1 MLSYRGPFLK
11 DVSNLVMV
19 STPIPRGMVYFD
31 KPTIPLTSTILD
43 PNLATNGGYIRLPKG
58 AMLYIPDEVRV
69 FAPRLPATI
78 SPKWVKEKVLPD
90 HANDLV
96 FTVEDNT
103 YLYLPKGTESS
114 FELQSGM
121 KVLGDLQRAA
131 NALVEAV
138 GTYSRASS
146 APWSEPDVLLQTAFS
161 SYFST
166 IENELFYKGGMLDCM
181 VASVL
186 SFTARG
192 VLVNDASLAP
202 NQVKIPY
209 AVARKWVRLP
219 EFREAYSLE
228 GSDPQAINGFR
239 ILVGRQPT
247 HRYTNLFS
255 MKIVVSHP
263 SQVSFGMNPLV
274 VNLFNGDFDGD
285 TVHVLMPS
293 TAEGRADLP
302 KMSIEKLFPISKP
315 GKELKGLSLPT
326 DGGRA
331 SLVSSAT
338 LAAFTEGELL
348 GFSCNWK
355 DLVGKEGGTGYY
367 NDTDKAQ
374 MASFTG
380 WARGEH
386 HSLFE
391 DQSEA
396 MLDYRII
403 KGGEARAGGL
413 SNSIQAM
420 CLAKVWDDPDQ
431 EKASEQMRLVGDLK
445 HALCQAPLDAKHG
458 GVSEENFQTLSTMF
472 YNPPMA
478 PFSTKEEYRAFMVE
492 KMELP
497 AKSVD
502 FVLNTF
508 FGFSNPLKN
517 INEVLQDVN
526 PQFVLTRRQA
536 STVQLPKFAEL
547 SKRPISGLHSLFIYR
562 GKSSMEVED
571 ENKEA

>member
-19 STPIPRGMVYFD
+19 TTPIPRGMVYFD
-31 KPTIPLTSTILD
+31 KPTLPLTSTILD

-69 FAPRLPATI
+69 HAPKLPASA
-78 SPKWVKEKVLPD
+78 SPKWVKDKVLPD
-90 HANDLV
+90 SAKDLV

-103 YLYLPKGTESS
+103 FLYLPRGTESS
-114 FELQSGM
+114 FQLQSGM

-138 GTYSRASS
+138 GTYSRNSTS
-146 APWSEPDVLLQTAFS
+146 PWGQPDVLLQGAFANYLS
-161 SYFST
+161 V
-166 IENELFYKGGMLDCM
+166 IEKGLFYKGGMLDSM

-186 SFTARG
+186 PFTARG

-202 NQVKIPY
+202 NQIKVPY
-209 AVARKWVRLP
+209 AVVRRWVRYP
-219 EFREAYSLE
+219 EFREAYGLE
-228 GSDPQAINGFR
+228 DSDPQSLNGVR

-247 HRYTNLFS
+247 HRYTNVFS
-255 MKIVVSHP
+255 MRIVVSHP
-263 SQVSFGMNPLV
+263 SQVAFGMNPLT
-274 VNLFNGDFDGD
+274 VNLFDGDFDGD

-302 KMSIEKLFPISKP
+302 KMAIEKLFPISKP
-315 GKELKGLSLPT
+315 GKEFKGLQLPA
-326 DGGRA
+326 DGGHA
-331 SLVSSAT
+331 SLISSSAI
-338 LAAFTEGELL
+338 AAFTEGPLL
-348 GFSCNWK
+348 GFSCNWH
-355 DLVGKEGGTGYY
+355 DLIGDGQGTGYY
-367 NDTDKAQ
+367 KDTDKEQ
-374 MASFTG
+374 MDHFAT

-391 DQSEA
+391 DQSQA

-403 KGGEARAGGL
+403 KGGVARAGGL

-478 PFSTKEEYRAFMVE
+478 PFQTKEEYRTFMVDQ
-492 KMELP
+492 MELP
-497 AKSVD
+497 AESVD
-502 FVLNTF
+502 FVLDTF

-517 INEVLQDVN
+517 INDVLQDVN
-526 PQFVLTRRQA
+526 PQFLLTRRQA

-547 SKRPISGLHSLFIYR
+547 SKAPITGLHSLFIYR
-562 GKSSMEVED
+562 GKSSMEEES
-571 ENKEA
+571 EN